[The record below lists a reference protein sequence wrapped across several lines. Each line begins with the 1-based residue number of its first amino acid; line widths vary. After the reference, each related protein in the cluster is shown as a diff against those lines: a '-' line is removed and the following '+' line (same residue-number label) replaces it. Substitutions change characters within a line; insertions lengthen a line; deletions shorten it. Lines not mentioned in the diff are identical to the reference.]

1 MWRALKLD
9 RSLYEEVEH
18 DESASRQVIV
28 VVAVVAAA
36 QALGLSLTSL
46 ILGERLGGILVG
58 AILEFFVTLVGLFI
72 WSYLIYLVGTKL
84 FKGVATQQETWRTA
98 GFARSPGLFF
108 IIPFVGILVNLWLVI
123 AQVVAAREALDV
135 STGRA
140 IATCIISFIPY
151 VLMLATIEALLMVFM

>member
-98 GFARSPGLFF
+98 GFARSPGLF
-108 IIPFVGILVNLWLVI
+108 
-123 AQVVAAREALDV
+123 
-135 STGRA
+135 S
-140 IATCIISFIPY
+140 
-151 VLMLATIEALLMVFM
+151 